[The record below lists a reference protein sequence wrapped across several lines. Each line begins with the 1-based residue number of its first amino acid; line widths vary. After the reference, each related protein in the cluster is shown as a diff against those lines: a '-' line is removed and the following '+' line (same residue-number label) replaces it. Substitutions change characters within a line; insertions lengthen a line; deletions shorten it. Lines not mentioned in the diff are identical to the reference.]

1 MALRLRGATSG
12 YIELKAPASA
22 GDNTLTLPTNNGS
35 ANQLL
40 KTDGSGNLSWVDDNS
55 GVSLSGST
63 NNTIATV
70 TGANALIGEANLTFE
85 GTQLVVQ
92 GGTGTQHLFKHS
104 AGWGGITSAGS
115 AGGSGAGFSLA
126 NNYSGTLETKWSIY
140 LDGATDDLRFTANTP
155 DQTGDEKLRITSDGK
170 VGIGTTSP
178 TNNLHLGASGA
189 DAKRSIKIDGTNG
202 SSELQGVI
210 LESDG
215 ENSRFNIKT
224 GTGGGTPSD
233 KLTIATA
240 TGNVGIGTS
249 SPITKLNVN
258 SGTTDLAA
266 QLVSSDANVFLAFK
280 DGDASGNQQVQ
291 IGGVGNN
298 FVAFAGGD
306 ERFKIESTGRT
317 FVKTD
322 ESTTGLVVQNT
333 VHDSQLRIE
342 ASAANKN
349 SVIQFADGADGDVGI
364 IDYDHND
371 NSLAITVNT
380 NERLRIESDGSSK
393 FTGNIT
399 FGANDTYKIGTN
411 STKVNEIVST
421 KFVHRYGSSSGTAI
435 NEAEAI
441 WYGGAVHVYHDNITC
456 SSTSFL
462 NAFTGNRSFPLILV
476 HQEGS
481 GAAINAE
488 DGAITE
494 GSDYRIKENITT
506 LGNGIDKVKTLKP
519 ITYTLKKSWK
529 PNGKGEIYHGF
540 VAHEV
545 SESLSGITGIVCGE
559 KDAMAPE
566 LYSEQDELDGKIPS
580 GKKIGDETGNMT
592 TDMAIQGIDYGRLT
606 PIITSALKEAIAKIE
621 TLETKVAALE
631 SA

>member
-22 GDNTLTLPTNNGS
+22 GDNTLTLPVNNGS
-35 ANQLL
+35 ANQIL
-40 KTDGSGNLSWVDDNS
+40 KTDGSGNLSWVDDA
-55 GVSLSGST
+55 
-63 NNTIATV
+63 NTQ
-70 TGANALIGEANLTFE
+70 LTF
-85 GTQLVVQ
+85 
-92 GGTGTQHLFKHS
+92 S
-104 AGWGGITSAGS
+104 NDS
-115 AGGSGAGFSLA
+115 
-126 NNYSGTLETKWSIY
+126 NN
-140 LDGATDDLRFTANTP
+140 R
-155 DQTGDEKLRITSDGK
+155 
-170 VGIGTTSP
+170 
-178 TNNLHLGASGA
+178 
-189 DAKRSIKIDGTNG
+189 
-202 SSELQGVI
+202 VI
-210 LESDG
+210 
-215 ENSRFNIKT
+215 T
-224 GTGGGTPSD
+224 GTGSGLNAEANFTFDGND
-233 KLTIATA
+233 LTISHSGLAVNIFESTDNHSRLRIKSGDSSLA
-240 TGNVGIGTS
+240 QLEFADQSDADAGEIRYDHINDVMTFHVGNNAERLCILSGGNVGIGTS

>member
-22 GDNTLTLPTNNGS
+22 GDNTLTLPVNNGS
-35 ANQLL
+35 ANQIL
-40 KTDGSGNLSWVDDNS
+40 KTDGNGNLSWVDDA
-55 GVSLSGST
+55 
-63 NNTIATV
+63 NTQ
-70 TGANALIGEANLTFE
+70 LTF
-85 GTQLVVQ
+85 
-92 GGTGTQHLFKHS
+92 
-104 AGWGGITSAGS
+104 
-115 AGGSGAGFSLA
+115 A
-126 NNYSGTLETKWSIY
+126 NDS
-140 LDGATDDLRFTANTP
+140 
-155 DQTGDEKLRITSDGK
+155 
-170 VGIGTTSP
+170 
-178 TNNLHLGASGA
+178 NN
-189 DAKRSIKIDGTNG
+189 R
-202 SSELQGVI
+202 VI
-210 LESDG
+210 
-215 ENSRFNIKT
+215 T
-224 GTGGGTPSD
+224 GTGSGLNAEANFTFDGND
-233 KLTIATA
+233 LTISHSGLAVNIFESTDNHSRLRIKSGDSSLA
-240 TGNVGIGTS
+240 QLEFADQSDADAGEIRYDHVNDVMTFHVGNNAERLCILSGGNVGIGTS

>member
-22 GDNTLTLPTNNGS
+22 GDNTLTLPVNNGS
-35 ANQLL
+35 ANQIL
-40 KTDGSGNLSWVDDNS
+40 KTDGNGNLSWVDDA
-55 GVSLSGST
+55 
-63 NNTIATV
+63 NTQ
-70 TGANALIGEANLTFE
+70 LTF
-85 GTQLVVQ
+85 
-92 GGTGTQHLFKHS
+92 S
-104 AGWGGITSAGS
+104 NDS
-115 AGGSGAGFSLA
+115 
-126 NNYSGTLETKWSIY
+126 NN
-140 LDGATDDLRFTANTP
+140 R
-155 DQTGDEKLRITSDGK
+155 
-170 VGIGTTSP
+170 
-178 TNNLHLGASGA
+178 
-189 DAKRSIKIDGTNG
+189 
-202 SSELQGVI
+202 VI
-210 LESDG
+210 
-215 ENSRFNIKT
+215 T
-224 GTGGGTPSD
+224 GTGSGLNAEANFTFDGND
-233 KLTIATA
+233 LTISHSGLAVNIFESTDNHSRLRIKSGDSSLA
-240 TGNVGIGTS
+240 QLEFADQSDADAGEIRYDHINDVMTFHVGNNAERLCILSGGNVGIGTS

-506 LGNGIDKVKTLKP
+506 LENGIDKVKTLKP

>member
-22 GDNTLTLPTNNGS
+22 GDNTLTLPVNNGS
-35 ANQLL
+35 ANQIL
-40 KTDGSGNLSWVDDNS
+40 KTDGNGNLSWVDDA
-55 GVSLSGST
+55 
-63 NNTIATV
+63 NTQ
-70 TGANALIGEANLTFE
+70 LTF
-85 GTQLVVQ
+85 
-92 GGTGTQHLFKHS
+92 
-104 AGWGGITSAGS
+104 
-115 AGGSGAGFSLA
+115 A
-126 NNYSGTLETKWSIY
+126 NDS
-140 LDGATDDLRFTANTP
+140 
-155 DQTGDEKLRITSDGK
+155 
-170 VGIGTTSP
+170 
-178 TNNLHLGASGA
+178 NN
-189 DAKRSIKIDGTNG
+189 R
-202 SSELQGVI
+202 VI
-210 LESDG
+210 
-215 ENSRFNIKT
+215 T
-224 GTGGGTPSD
+224 GTGSGLNAEANFTFDGND
-233 KLTIATA
+233 LTISHSGLAVNIFDSTDNHSRLRIKSGDSSLA
-240 TGNVGIGTS
+240 QLEFADQSDADAGEIRYDHINDVMTFHVGNNAERLCILSGGNVGIGTS

-506 LGNGIDKVKTLKP
+506 LENGIDKVKTLKP